1 MKKLVIAAA
10 AMLALTGMASAAPV
24 RLATEGLYEPWN
36 FVDANGNLAG
46 LDIDVG
52 NELCKRANLECT
64 WVSNDWDSIIP
75 NLVAGN
81 YDAILAGM
89 SITDERKQTIDFTS
103 DYSPPEPSRFLV
115 LSDATI
121 DLNAL
126 KGLKIGVQTG
136 TIQAGW
142 LEQNAKADNTIVT
155 FADAPGAMAD
165 LRAGNIDAILA
176 DSSYLAEAVAGS
188 ENAVK
193 IDGPEV
199 KVGGGVGIGVRKDDA
214 LKATLDEALAAAK
227 ADGTIDGLIT
237 KWFPERKG
245 PFYPH

>member
-1 MKKLVIAAA
+1 MKKIAIAAA
-10 AMLALTGMASAAPV
+10 ALLVLTSMASAAPV

-89 SITDERKQTIDFTS
+89 SITDERKQSIDFTA
-103 DYSPPEPSRFLV
+103 DYSPAESSGFLV
-115 LSDATI
+115 LTDSKA
-121 DLNAL
+121 DLNAP
-126 KGLKIGVQTG
+126 KGMKIGVQTG

-142 LEQNAKADNTIVT
+142 LEENAKADNTIVT

-176 DSSYLAEAVAGS
+176 DHSYLAEAVAGS
-188 ENAVK
+188 EGAVK
-193 IDGPEV
+193 IDGPEI
-199 KVGGGVGIGVRKDDA
+199 KVGGGVGIGVRKGDA
-214 LKATLDEALAAAK
+214 LKATLDTALEAAK
-227 ADGTIDGLIT
+227 KDGTIDALIT

-245 PFYPH
+245 PFYN

>member
-1 MKKLVIAAA
+1 MKKFVIAAA
-10 AMLALTGMASAAPV
+10 AMLALTGMANAAPV

-89 SITDERKQTIDFTS
+89 SITEERMQTIDFTS
-103 DYSPPEPSRFLV
+103 DYSPPEPSRYLV
-115 LSDATI
+115 LTESTA
-121 DLNAL
+121 DLAAP
-126 KGLKIGVQTG
+126 KGLKIGAQTG
-136 TIQAGW
+136 TIQSGW
-142 LEQNAKADNTIVT
+142 LEANAKADNTIVT

-188 ENAVK
+188 EGAVK
-193 IDGPEV
+193 VDGPEI
-199 KVGGGVGIGVRKDDA
+199 KVGGGVGIGVRKGDA
-214 LKATLDEALAAAK
+214 IKATLDEALAAAK
-227 ADGTIDGLIT
+227 ADGTIDALIT
-237 KWFPERKG
+237 KWFPERMG
-245 PFYPH
+245 PFYK